1 MAGGRFALSSS
12 QSRMIPYVRTLHFKG
27 QPVFFQVRST
37 AVPTLP
43 NRTQPEP
50 LPRLAGTRSCFPPP
64 QRHCCPLHT
73 VHEIREEGQGGLDAQ
88 GTLCRAL
95 LLAWPQTVAAQPLT
109 KHHKHF
115 HQPELGFQQHSFH
128 RELMK
133 TNPKEKGLSCVPGA
147 YLHNPA
153 GVPMG
158 QVWHLLKIG
167 W

>member
-64 QRHCCPLHT
+64 QRHCCPLDT

-88 GTLCRAL
+88 GTLCRARAPL
-95 LLAWPQTVAAQPLT
+95 LCSQDRGFTPSMATNCPSTATHQTSQTLSPARTGLPAALIP
-109 KHHKHF
+109 
-115 HQPELGFQQHSFH
+115 
-128 RELMK
+128 
-133 TNPKEKGLSCVPGA
+133 
-147 YLHNPA
+147 
-153 GVPMG
+153 
-158 QVWHLLKIG
+158 
-167 W
+167 

>member
-1 MAGGRFALSSS
+1 MRSEKRGKEVLMPRAPSVGPGHPCSA
-12 QSRMIPYVRTLHFKG
+12 PRTG
-27 QPVFFQVRST
+27 
-37 AVPTLP
+37 
-43 NRTQPEP
+43 
-50 LPRLAGTRSCFPPP
+50 
-64 QRHCCPLHT
+64 
-73 VHEIREEGQGGLDAQ
+73 
-88 GTLCRAL
+88 AL
-95 LLAWPQTVAAQPLT
+95 LLAWPQTVPAQPLT

-167 W
+167 WWHCLDGAGPGLGSHKRQGGTRWWADTAGHWGGTLVAQPLSWPV